1 LTGTFDGSLKYRPA
15 PIFFW
20 QYNVGKDKQR
30 EPWIPK
36 PLQIGTTPLVKMMG
50 NVYTRT
56 FTNFKHPKIVAS
68 DFDGSRVVLSDHY
81 KLVVAGND
89 VSIKAQ
95 LFKVPDD
102 VAEEND
108 IATENP
114 EVVRG
119 MLEQLR
125 QWQTSVLT
133 SLTGAEYKPRLS
145 AN

>member
-1 LTGTFDGSLKYRPA
+1 
-15 PIFFW
+15 
-20 QYNVGKDKQR
+20 
-30 EPWIPK
+30 
-36 PLQIGTTPLVKMMG
+36 
-50 NVYTRT
+50 
-56 FTNFKHPKIVAS
+56 
-68 DFDGSRVVLSDHY
+68 
-81 KLVVAGND
+81 
-89 VSIKAQ
+89 

>member
-1 LTGTFDGSLKYRPA
+1 
-15 PIFFW
+15 
-20 QYNVGKDKQR
+20 
-30 EPWIPK
+30 
-36 PLQIGTTPLVKMMG
+36 
-50 NVYTRT
+50 
-56 FTNFKHPKIVAS
+56 
-68 DFDGSRVVLSDHY
+68 
-81 KLVVAGND
+81 VAGNG